1 MNLEKLTI
9 AELGRL
15 YRERRVSAVEAVAA
29 YFKAIR
35 AKDGLLHAYLS
46 VNESAALAQAEA
58 VDRDRAAG
66 AELPPLAGI
75 PLAIKDNICL
85 RGERTTCASRILEN
99 FVSPYDAT
107 VIERLRGQRAIF
119 LGKTNL
125 DEFAFG
131 SSTENSAFGV
141 TRNPANPEYV
151 SGGSS
156 GGSAAAVAAGL
167 AAAALGSDTGGSIR
181 QPASFCGV
189 VGLKPTYGRVSRYGL
204 VAFASSFDQ
213 IGPLTR
219 SVEDAAVIL
228 GAIAGPDPLDSTS
241 VEAPVADYPAGLEA
255 PVSGLR
261 IGLPREYFGAGL
273 DPGVA
278 EGVERGVK
286 ILEKLGASVREV
298 SLPHTASAI
307 AVYYVL
313 APAEASANLAR
324 FDGVRYGR
332 RMPEGATMRDLY
344 ELSRDAGFG
353 KEVKRRIIMGT
364 FVLSSGYYDAYYL
377 QAQKVRTLIRQDFES
392 AFKEVDLLVT
402 PTAPGP
408 AFRIGSKVTDPLTM
422 YLSDVFTVSC
432 NLAGLP
438 GLNLPV
444 GRTAGN
450 LPVGLQ
456 LLGPVFSEELVLRA
470 ARALERELGGPGAV

>member
-1 MNLEKLTI
+1 M
-9 AELGRL
+9 
-15 YRERRVSAVEAVAA
+15 
-29 YFKAIR
+29 
-35 AKDGLLHAYLS
+35 
-46 VNESAALAQAEA
+46 
-58 VDRDRAAG
+58 
-66 AELPPLAGI
+66 
-75 PLAIKDNICL
+75 
-85 RGERTTCASRILEN
+85 
-99 FVSPYDAT
+99 
-107 VIERLRGQRAIF
+107 
-119 LGKTNL
+119 
-125 DEFAFG
+125 
-131 SSTENSAFGV
+131 
-141 TRNPANPEYV
+141 
-151 SGGSS
+151 
-156 GGSAAAVAAGL
+156 
-167 AAAALGSDTGGSIR
+167 
-181 QPASFCGV
+181 
-189 VGLKPTYGRVSRYGL
+189 
-204 VAFASSFDQ
+204 
-213 IGPLTR
+213 
-219 SVEDAAVIL
+219 
-228 GAIAGPDPLDSTS
+228 
-241 VEAPVADYPAGLEA
+241 
-255 PVSGLR
+255 
-261 IGLPREYFGAGL
+261 
-273 DPGVA
+273 
-278 EGVERGVK
+278 
-286 ILEKLGASVREV
+286 
-298 SLPHTASAI
+298 
-307 AVYYVL
+307 VYYVL